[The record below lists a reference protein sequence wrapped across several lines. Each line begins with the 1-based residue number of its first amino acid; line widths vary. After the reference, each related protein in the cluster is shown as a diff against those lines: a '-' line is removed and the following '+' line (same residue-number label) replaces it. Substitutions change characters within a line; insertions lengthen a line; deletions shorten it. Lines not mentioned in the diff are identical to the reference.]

1 MYSLRYFRNDAYN
14 KLIQSELM
22 LKRKSGNPAKS
33 KVTKKVKKEKP
44 RFQENKYEQKTISQT
59 LFFLPKTPGIQNFSL
74 YPQTYGMI
82 TSYIKDYKKKIRS
95 KSLNVD
101 DPEKT
106 LIIQGPPGCG
116 KTHFV
121 RQLCQDFGLRI
132 LELNV
137 SSYRN
142 NLNIRKVLGE
152 ASQTFSID
160 QGENKGTLIFID
172 DIDIILEPD
181 KGFYTGIE
189 VIIGMTKCPVI
200 MTCTKLPH
208 ILLNH
213 KLLKIYKLECF
224 RDRALEMIL
233 KLRNDEMMN
242 FSDIEIEN
250 IYSKCSGNLHAIQN
264 CLLMK
269 VKVN

>member
-1 MYSLRYFRNDAYN
+1 
-14 KLIQSELM
+14 M
-22 LKRKSGNPAKS
+22 LKRKSGNLSNS
-33 KVTKKVKKEKP
+33 KLTKKVKKDRP
-44 RFQENKYEQKTISQT
+44 RQKENRYEQKTISQT
-59 LFFLPKTPGIQNFSL
+59 LLFLPKACEIQSFSL
-74 YPQTYGMI
+74 HPHTYGMI

-95 KSLNVD
+95 KSLSID

-106 LIIQGPPGCG
+106 LIIQGPSGCG

-121 RQLCQDFGLRI
+121 RELCKDFGLRI

-137 SSYRN
+137 SSYRS

-160 QGENKGTLIFID
+160 QGENKGTIIFID

-189 VIIGMTKCPVI
+189 AIIGMTKCPVI
-200 MTCTKLPH
+200 MTCTKLPE

-213 KLLKIYKLECF
+213 KFLKVCKLENLQ
-224 RDRALEMIL
+224 DRALDMIL
-233 KLRNDEMMN
+233 KLRSSKMSN
-242 FSDIEIEN
+242 FSDIEIKN
-250 IYSKCSGNLHAIQN
+250 IYAKFSGNLHAIQN
-264 CLLMK
+264 CLFMK
-269 VKVN
+269 VISN